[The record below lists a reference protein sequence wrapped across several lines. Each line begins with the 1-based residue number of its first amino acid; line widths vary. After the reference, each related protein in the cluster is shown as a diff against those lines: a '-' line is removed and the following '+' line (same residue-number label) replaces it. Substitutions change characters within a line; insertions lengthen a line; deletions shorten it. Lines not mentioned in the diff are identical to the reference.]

1 MPRRRDNS
9 AAKYLSR
16 VNNPCSDSRT
26 ALHVTALTCLSP
38 VNSRVE
44 QLNSGPVVRCVGGRS
59 PRVVLKAAAQHCANG
74 ALYSAESRA
83 ASHTYRIA
91 RSILE
96 FVIAGDADPVG
107 AAYALHDELT
117 RRYGTGIYE
126 PRIGVVADLR
136 TAANLKTTQAIAR
149 GEILPHSPKIPT
161 QVDGR
166 TAAQWRASVVAYL
179 EWRISATT
187 TTRVERL
194 ASPYHA
200 ALREVLNPQAA
211 AVAKAST
218 VAAVFPQQSK
228 IQIMEKARA

>member
-9 AAKYLSR
+9 AACY
-16 VNNPCSDSRT
+16 VNGTVTRHCSYN
-26 ALHVTALTCLSP
+26 TALTCIPS
-38 VNSRVE
+38 VDSRVE
-44 QLNSGPVVRCVGGRS
+44 QLNSGPVVRLCGGRS
-59 PRVVLKAAAQHCANG
+59 PRVVLKAAAHYCADNS
-74 ALYSAESRA
+74 LYHAATRAE
-83 ASHTYRIA
+83 SHTYRIA

-96 FVIAGDADPVG
+96 FVRAGDRDPVG